1 MSESVIDEPRAP
13 YADAE
18 SLLGDVDFPTLGSQV
33 IAHCEGTYCH
43 GPGDKFGEPFRF
55 TDDFARFVLHAYR
68 LDPDSGRRVYRLGAF
83 LRAKGAAKSEG
94 AAALACA
101 EAIGPTRCDGFDSD
115 GEPVGVPVRSP
126 FVRCLATEETQSGL
140 VYQTA
145 ATMLE
150 YARDVHGL
158 EADIG
163 RTRTYLRGGGEIRPS
178 TAASASKDGG
188 RETFAIADEAH
199 LYTTP
204 ELHAMYDVIRRN
216 LTKRKAAQPWLL
228 ITSTAFRPGERSVAE
243 ELHEYVTGAA

>member
-1 MSESVIDEPRAP
+1 MSEETLSEPRVP
-13 YADAE
+13 YAQAE
-18 SLLGDVDFPTLGSQV
+18 SLLGDVDFLTLGAQI
-33 IAHCEGTYCH
+33 IAFCEATLCH

-68 LDPDSGRRVYRLGAF
+68 LDPETRRRVYRLCSY

-101 EAIGPTRCDGFDSD
+101 EAIGPARFDGFDAN

-145 ATMLE
+145 AVMLE

-199 LYTTP
+199 LYVTP
-204 ELHAMYDVIRRN
+204 ELHSMYDVIRRN

-228 ITSTAFRPGERSVAE
+228 VTSTAFRPGERSVAE
-243 ELHEYVTGAA
+243 ELHEHVTGAA